1 MKNEIS
7 RAEFFRSG
15 EVRMHA
21 FLFLMALISSN
32 LVPAAERGEATGN
45 PGGVADYESLVKPF
59 EYDSMAPLD
68 VEETGRDDIT
78 EYGAVIHHVAFA
90 SPVEGR
96 ITASLV
102 APKAADAAAGG
113 SRKSRYAGIVFMHWG
128 QGNRT
133 EFLWEAALYAKA
145 GAVSISIDAP
155 WARPA
160 PWTQASEGSVD
171 RPELL
176 TRMYAQ
182 TVIDVRRAVDLLV
195 ARGDVDPGR
204 IAYVGH
210 SFGATWG
217 GVLAGVD
224 KRFKTFILMG
234 GLPTLAD
241 LSPQGLPSMDAY
253 SETLKRYLTAEQLKR
268 YIDALEPMSGVLFIG
283 HAAPASILMQFARF
297 DSWISKRA
305 ADAYF
310 DAASDPKEIRWYP
323 TSHEFGDPRALAD
336 RAEWLEKEIGI
347 SHAVST
353 IEHPPRTE

>member
-1 MKNEIS
+1 
-7 RAEFFRSG
+7 
-15 EVRMHA
+15 MHA
-21 FLFLMALISSN
+21 LLCLLMLVVSDSTQAIDRGGPAGASSGD
-32 LVPAAERGEATGN
+32 AADHA
-45 PGGVADYESLVKPF
+45 SLVKPF
-59 EYDSMAPLD
+59 EYDSAAPLD
-68 VEETGRDDIT
+68 IEETGLDEII
-78 EYGAVIHHVAFA
+78 EYGAVIHHVTFA

-102 APKAADAAAGG
+102 VPKAADAAGNG
-113 SRKSRYAGIVFMHWG
+113 PRSPRYAGIVFMHWG

-160 PWTQASEGSVD
+160 PWTQASEGRVD
-171 RPELL
+171 QPELL

-182 TVIDVRRAVDLLV
+182 TVIDIRRAADLLI

-224 KRFKTFILMG
+224 KRFRTFILMG

-253 SETLKRYLTAEQLKR
+253 SETLKRYLTAEQLKN
-268 YIDALEPMSGVLFIG
+268 YVDALAPMSGAAFIG

-297 DSWISKRA
+297 DSWISKKA
-305 ADAYF
+305 AETYF
-310 DAASDPKEIRWYP
+310 DAASEPKEIRWYP
-323 TSHEFGDPRALAD
+323 TSHEFGDPGALAD
-336 RAEWLEKEIGI
+336 RARWLEKEIGI
-347 SHAVST
+347 TGAVST
-353 IEHPPRTE
+353 LGDPAHAQ